1 MSRKNVESDA
11 KGQFA
16 KSRGDRKSDGVD
28 SAVPRTVTGE
38 DDATL
43 DKASKKKSPDPDFD
57 VRTQTNN
64 RG

>member
-1 MSRKNVESDA
+1 MSKDVESDA

-16 KSRGDRKSDGVD
+16 KSRGNRKSDGVA
-28 SAVPRTVTGE
+28 SAVPRAMTGK

-43 DKASKKKSPDPDFD
+43 DKASKKPSPDPDFD

>member
-1 MSRKNVESDA
+1 MSSKNVESDA

-16 KSRGDRKSDGVD
+16 KSRGDRKSDGIA
-28 SAVPRTVTGE
+28 SAVPRAVTGK

-43 DKASKKKSPDPDFD
+43 DKASRKKSPDPDFD
-57 VRTQTNN
+57 VRAQTNN